1 MKSKNPEVA
10 DVFQAQVDGKFAALK
25 LLDSEIE
32 TFSFDINEVILGLA
46 EEILEKPWKRIQ
58 TSITKEIQDLWH
70 KGQELRGKKNSS
82 DEAWEPYQNEM

>member
-10 DVFQAQVDGKFAALK
+10 DVFQVDGNFAALK

-46 EEILEKPWKRIQ
+46 EEVLENPWKIIQ
-58 TSITKEIQDLWH
+58 TWITKEIQHL
-70 KGQELRGKKNSS
+70 
-82 DEAWEPYQNEM
+82 